1 MRMSMCKR
9 GGALLVFVIVIAVI
23 AIVVFL
29 TVWSGYNKAIRY
41 DEAVASQWAQ
51 IENQLTRRFDLIPSL
66 METVKGYQKH
76 EKELFENIAAAK
88 TKYFQ
93 AKGVAS
99 KARAASVLEGLIPKI
114 IVLQE
119 RFPELKANQ
128 GFLKFQDQLEG
139 TENRIAVERKRYNDA
154 VRIVNTY
161 RRQLAG
167 RFFCSLAGVEKSEYY
182 EAPEAAQTAPTVK
195 F

>member
-1 MRMSMCKR
+1 MRMRKR

-99 KARAASVLEGLIPKI
+99 KARAASVLESLIPKI

-154 VRIVNTY
+154 VRQLNTY
-161 RRQLAG
+161 QRAFLG
-167 RFFCSLAGVEKSEYY
+167 RHFCSMAGVVEAGEYFK
-182 EAPEAAQTAPTVK
+182 APEEKKAVPKVS